1 MELKGKTVYVVRIEG
16 AYAEDGVEFEV
27 FADEA
32 DAQAYKT
39 ETEADWSTNPP
50 RQQHW
55 CTVEPTAIR

>member
-1 MELKGKTVYVVRIEG
+1 MEIKGTTVYVVLTEG
-16 AYAEDGVEFEV
+16 AYPGNDSLPEV

-50 RQQHW
+50 GQQYW
-55 CTVEPTAIR
+55 CTVEPMTIR